1 MAILEAHVDGRVA
14 VSDSTNAP
22 VHQRPRVSRQTGW
35 NISPMRGAVLS
46 HPPLPDP
53 PTIEPLFFR
62 THGTSA
68 TLFIGIIYHTRPYK
82 SVANLRI
89 QSLPSEFLKSLPP
102 VQLSIDLDWLP
113 PVPSPLHPLDM
124 H

>member
-1 MAILEAHVDGRVA
+1 MAMLEAPVDGRIA
-14 VSDSTNAP
+14 FSDSTNAP

-35 NISPMRGAVLS
+35 NISPMRAVALS
-46 HPPLPDP
+46 HPQLRDPL
-53 PTIEPLFFR
+53 TIEPPFVR
-62 THGTSA
+62 TYDTSA
-68 TLFIGIIYHTRPYK
+68 TLCVGIINHARPYK